1 MAQTLN
7 PSAAIKYA
15 PKDLQPFLKSTTKST
30 KFNLFLAADNWNK
43 KPKSQWVISVSATDV
58 VSMGKKLGTKPVTVG
73 SKKIVDF
80 TTASGYKL
88 RFRES
93 SKKAGSKAPDAK
105 TTAMQ
110 EKASAY
116 IFEYVLNERSTSF
129 KSEKEMSEDKVLM
142 KNLISIYPDVEDSDW
157 LSVYFKQHKV
167 ILDKFGKSNIN
178 KFDHTGGFMA
188 FIGDLIKKNFGI
200 SKKDNWNPAD
210 IWGVVGDSKQVIKT
224 LEKTVFGSKDSQTIS
239 QLNAVM
245 RGMYKEKKL
254 VGISL
259 KKVSGKQALWQ
270 EYNIEKLTL
279 DEIDEYKFP
288 KIDIEINLSD
298 NMTQDTKVKLR
309 KMNGTGYN
317 FQIKANTSTEFSGLK
332 WESTPKGAG
341 AARGGKAQVDSVIA
355 LLDDNN
361 KSFEK
366 NNRKYPQDAT
376 EFSSNSQKY
385 KEMFKRVNKK
395 VETDCENENEFATNI
410 ENLFMDKPYVANS
423 KLMQL
428 TFIDKVLSIDNKEKF
443 TEFWTDMVFLSIK
456 KGDKFGPFGK
466 LY

>member
-1 MAQTLN
+1 MYRSEKGFAMVLSLVLLLAMSLMGGALILISSNDHQSNNSGDRYQQTFYAAEMAL
-7 PSAAIKYA
+7 
-15 PKDLQPFLKSTTKST
+15 
-30 KFNLFLAADNWNK
+30 LA
-43 KPKSQWVISVSATDV
+43 
-58 VSMGKKLGTKPVTVG
+58 G
-73 SKKIVDF
+73 
-80 TTASGYKL
+80 
-88 RFRES
+88 
-93 SKKAGSKAPDAK
+93 
-105 TTAMQ
+105 
-110 EKASAY
+110 EK
-116 IFEYVLNERSTSF
+116 YVLNEKSTSF

-142 KNLISIYPDVEDSDW
+142 KNLISIYPDIGDSDW

-178 KFDHTGGFMA
+178 TFDHTGGFMA

-288 KIDIEINLSD
+288 KIDIEINLSAD
-298 NMTQDTKVKLR
+298 MTQDTKVKLR

-341 AARGGKAQVDSVIA
+341 AARGGKAQVDSIIA

-376 EFSSNSQKY
+376 EFSSNSQTY

>member
-1 MAQTLN
+1 MAQTLD

-30 KFNLFLAADNWNK
+30 KFKLFLAADNWNK
-43 KPKSQWVISVSATDV
+43 KPSSQWVISVSSADV
-58 VSMGKKLGTKPVTVG
+58 TSMSKKLGVKATTVG
-73 SKKIVDF
+73 SKKIIDF
-80 TTASGYKL
+80 TTVSGYKL

-93 SKKAGSKAPDAK
+93 NKKIGKAPDAK

-110 EKASAY
+110 EAASAY
-116 IFEYVLNERSTSF
+116 VFEYVLNNRNTPF
-129 KSEKEMSEDKVLM
+129 KSEKEMSQDKTLM
-142 KNLISIYPDVEDSDW
+142 KELTKIYPDVEDGDW

-167 ILDKFGKSNIN
+167 ILDKFGRSNIN

-188 FIGDLIKKNFGI
+188 FISGLVKDNFGI
-200 SKKDNWNPAD
+200 SKKDNWDPAD
-210 IWGVVGDSKQVIKT
+210 IWGVVGNSQSVINT
-224 LEKTVFGSKDSQTIS
+224 LEKTVFGSRDSQTIS

-259 KKVSGKQALWQ
+259 KKISGKTAKYE
-270 EYNIEKLTL
+270 EYNIDKLTL
-279 DEIDEYKFP
+279 SDVDEYKYP
-288 KIDIEINLSD
+288 KIDIEINLSAD
-298 NMTQDTKVKLR
+298 MTQDSKVQLR
-309 KMNGTGYN
+309 KSNGSGYN

-332 WESTPKGAG
+332 WESTPKGAA
-341 AARGGKAQVDSVIA
+341 AARGGKAQVDAVIA
-355 LLDDNN
+355 LLKDNDI
-361 KSFEK
+361 SFEK
-366 NNRKYPQDAT
+366 NNRKYPQNVT
-376 EFSSNSQKY
+376 EFSKDSQKY
-385 KEMFKRVNKK
+385 KEMFKRVNRK
-395 VETDCENENEFATNI
+395 VDTSCGNEDEFATNI

-428 TFIDKVLSIDNKEKF
+428 TFLDDVLSITKEEKF

-466 LY
+466 LF